1 MNVMKRLQALEDK
14 LKPKELIVIA
24 IVDGQEVAITARECI
39 DRKADFVRVKDGNN
53 LEELDELLSI
63 MTGRAFEDQ
72 GTEDNNHV

>member
-1 MNVMKRLQALEDK
+1 MNLMKRLQALEDK

-39 DRKADFVRVKDGNN
+39 DRKAGFVRVKDGNN

-63 MTGRAFEDQ
+63 MTERAFEDQ
-72 GTEDNNHV
+72 ETEDNNHV

>member
-1 MNVMKRLQALEDK
+1 MNLMKRLQALEDK

-24 IVDGQEVAITARECI
+24 IVDGQEIAITARECI

-63 MTGRAFEDQ
+63 MTGRAFEE
-72 GTEDNNHV
+72 TEDNNHV

>member
-1 MNVMKRLQALEDK
+1 MNLMKRLQALEDK

-39 DRKADFVRVKDGNN
+39 DRKADFVRVKGGNN

-63 MTGRAFEDQ
+63 MTARAFEDQ
-72 GTEDNNHV
+72 ETEDNNHV